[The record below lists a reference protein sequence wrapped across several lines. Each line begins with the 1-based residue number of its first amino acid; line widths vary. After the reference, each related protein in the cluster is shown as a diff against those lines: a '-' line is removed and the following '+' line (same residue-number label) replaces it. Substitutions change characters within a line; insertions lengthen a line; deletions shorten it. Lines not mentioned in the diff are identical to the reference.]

1 MRDTE
6 MGLMWS
12 STENYL
18 DVRDDAARQKDVEQY
33 AILAHLTLVLIE
45 LKARRSE
52 NSQTALREIEVLAN
66 EAQKNAPRR
75 RPRNQE
81 RTWVVDICKRWA
93 VMHRETCMD

>member
-1 MRDTE
+1 MRATE
-6 MGLMWS
+6 MGLMSS
-12 STENYL
+12 STEKHL
-18 DVRDDAARQKDVEQY
+18 TVRDEAVRQKDVEQY

-66 EAQKNAPRR
+66 EAQKNAPRQ

-81 RTWVVDICKRWA
+81 RTWVVDIWKRWA